1 MEKLGID
8 TSVMVFQMVNFAFLV
23 FVLNKFLYKP
33 VVKAIKAKK
42 EELAQIDAQKAE
54 LTKKEEEL
62 ARQQEEIVANAKKQK
77 QEILREARL
86 EALKAKKEALAK
98 AEKEAAKLIEKAQK
112 DIEAEKSKM
121 ARDFDKQVLLA
132 STAIVEKVIEEKIP
146 EKDIDE
152 TYKKLKQVESHLRG
166 TI

>member
-1 MEKLGID
+1 M
-8 TSVMVFQMVNFAFLV
+8 
-23 FVLNKFLYKP
+23 
-33 VVKAIKAKK
+33 
-42 EELAQIDAQKAE
+42 
-54 LTKKEEEL
+54 
-62 ARQQEEIVANAKKQK
+62 
-77 QEILREARL
+77 
-86 EALKAKKEALAK
+86 KAKKEALAK